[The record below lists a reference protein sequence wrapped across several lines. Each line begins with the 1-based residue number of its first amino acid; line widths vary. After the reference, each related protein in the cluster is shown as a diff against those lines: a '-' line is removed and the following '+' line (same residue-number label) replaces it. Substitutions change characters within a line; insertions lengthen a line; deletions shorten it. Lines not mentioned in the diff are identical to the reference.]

1 MAKSIMQT
9 EKYCYLSG
17 SQNLTL
23 EEHHCFFGPLRK
35 ISERYGFKVWL
46 TPEYHKGKNGPHQD
60 RQTDVLLKRECQ
72 RKFEETHSREEFM
85 KIIGRNYLDD

>member
-1 MAKSIMQT
+1 MP
-9 EKYCYLSG
+9 
-17 SQNLTL
+17 L
-23 EEHHCFFGPLRK
+23 EEHHCFFGSLRK
-35 ISERYGFKVWL
+35 ISERYGCKVWL

-60 RQTDVLLKRECQ
+60 RQTDLLLKRECQ